1 MAAAAGRLL
10 LFSKRALCRMKDLNP
25 HRRTLSTVSTHAKSQ
40 FEEDGVVCIR
50 NAIPEE
56 FVESLR
62 QACEKNMKVAFLLS
76 SLFKPTSHVAPY
88 TPREERL
95 GIDDDARRV
104 SGFGHSLSKVGV
116 KTWQELNGI
125 SLCLTEASVPL
136 SLMSC
141 AAPIKSRSVRVGERG
156 GGWQCNP
163 GPLCDEHSA
172 AAGSAGRFHDDQFL
186 WRRHDE
192 CRAYLFNS
200 PVAKIA
206 AQIMGSTSVN
216 ILCVLPNQLPL
227 FPPPSMRYSLTTLTD
242 SRLYCIDACLLCVG
256 FVVVVVV
263 CVYIVG
269 LPDDHL
275 LVKEPGTVAPTP
287 WHNDYSYWQIRGN
300 DICSIWLALDK
311 VKRENM
317 VTYVRGSH
325 RWKML
330 HKITNFSGEDSDDG
344 RYAQSPNQEEIP
356 LEAIHRGEYELLGW
370 DMEPGDIVVHHGWTL
385 HGATGNTDL
394 KTMRRGYATRW
405 LGDDITFDPR
415 PGTMHFKWAENGYD
429 CGLQPA

>member
-1 MAAAAGRLL
+1 VIPSTSKAGLFLPLSLSMAAAAGRLL

-62 QACEKNMKVAFLLS
+62 QACEKNMK
-76 SLFKPTSHVAPY
+76 
-88 TPREERL
+88 
-95 GIDDDARRV
+95 
-104 SGFGHSLSKVGV
+104 
-116 KTWQELNGI
+116 
-125 SLCLTEASVPL
+125 
-136 SLMSC
+136 
-141 AAPIKSRSVRVGERG
+141 
-156 GGWQCNP
+156 NP

-216 ILCVLPNQLPL
+216 IL
-227 FPPPSMRYSLTTLTD
+227 Y
-242 SRLYCIDACLLCVG
+242 
-256 FVVVVVV
+256 
-263 CVYIVG
+263 
-269 LPDDHL
+269 DHL

-429 CGLQPA
+429 CGLQPGAKMECELFPIVYSSSSA